1 MFVYQPTFIV
11 LKLKIDH
18 GTEYII
24 GRKSKGVHDSK
35 LLALHGAFFT

>member
-24 GRKSKGVHDSK
+24 GWKSKGVHNFK
-35 LLALHGAFFT
+35 LIALHRAFFT